1 MMTVPI
7 VQALLLKLRM
17 PPDPMVSV
25 LPAPMLILMPATTWV
40 FSELTVTSWVIVE
53 VPATSLMFSVGRL
66 EFEMEVFAE

>member
-1 MMTVPI
+1 MTVPI

-17 PPDPMVSV
+17 PPVPIVRV
-25 LPAPMLILMPATTWV
+25 LPVAMSILMPATTWV

-66 EFEMEVFAE
+66 ESEMEVFAE